1 MSTTNDAAASRPQVA
16 IVTDST
22 ADLDA
27 ADARE
32 RFIDVVPLFVNF
44 GDVRYKDNVELT
56 RDEFYRKLATEKA
69 LPTTA
74 QPTPAMFEDAFR
86 PHAEAGRPVVCL
98 TIMGSLSGTLN
109 AANTAAQAFPGAEIH
124 VVDSE
129 TVAGGLAL
137 QAQHAGDVAR
147 AGGDAQAVL
156 AALAHDRA
164 VLRGFATIPDL
175 SHAVRTGRVSR
186 AQAFVGSLVK
196 IVPVLRI
203 ERGKVE
209 EHARV
214 RTFARAIDSMVD
226 AVAAEANK
234 ADGAR
239 ICVIHSH
246 AAEDC
251 ARVVA
256 KLREKITTAP
266 LLFEQLEAGPVLGT
280 HAGQGAVGIFVI
292 PGP

>member
-1 MSTTNDAAASRPQVA
+1 MTPSSGTGAAVA

-22 ADLDA
+22 ADLDL

-32 RFIDVVPLFVNF
+32 RGIDVVPLFVNF

-56 RDEFYRKLATEKA
+56 RDEFYRKLSTEKV

-86 PHAEAGRPVVCL
+86 PHVQAGRPIVCL
-98 TIMGSLSGTLN
+98 TIMGSLSGTIN
-109 AANTAAQAFPGAEIH
+109 AANTAAQSFPGAEIH
-124 VVDSE
+124 VLDSG
-129 TVAGGLAL
+129 TAAGGLAL
-137 QAQHAGDVAR
+137 LAQHASDVVR
-147 AGGDAQAVL
+147 GGGGVRAVL
-156 AALAHDRA
+156 DALDRDRS

-203 ERGKVE
+203 ERGKLE
-209 EHARV
+209 EQARV
-214 RTFARAIDSMVD
+214 RTFSRAVDTMVD
-226 AVAAEANK
+226 ATAAEANT

-246 AAEDC
+246 AAGEA
-251 ARVVA
+251 ARIVA
-256 KLREKITTAP
+256 KLQEKITTTP
-266 LLFEQLEAGPVLGT
+266 FGIEQLEAGPVIGT

-292 PGP
+292 PG